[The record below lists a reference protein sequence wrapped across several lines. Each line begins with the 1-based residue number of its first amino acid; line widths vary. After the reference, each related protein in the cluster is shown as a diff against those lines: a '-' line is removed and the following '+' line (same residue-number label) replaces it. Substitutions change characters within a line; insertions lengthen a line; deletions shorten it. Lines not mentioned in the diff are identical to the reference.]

1 MHENAYREWIARG
14 ALTFEQG
21 QKRTE

>member
-21 QKRTE
+21 QKGTE